1 MKVDDSLCKGCK
13 QCVSV
18 CPNSA
23 ISINQKTKTAQ
34 IDQSLCALCGICI
47 EECPTG
53 ALRFITATDG
63 SNFSKPVYE
72 NPVNKTP
79 FPLCNNSYGLGRGIR
94 GCGKCWR
101 SGKRMNVK
109 QGLVRGKCSGGK
121 NGKNNY

>member
-13 QCVSV
+13 RCVSV

-23 ISINQKTKTAQ
+23 ISINQKTRTAQ
-34 IDQSLCALCGICI
+34 IDYSLCALCGICI

-79 FPLCNNSYGLGRGIR
+79 FPLCNNSYGSGRGMR
-94 GCGKCWR
+94 GCGKGWR
-101 SGKRMNVK
+101 SRKMRLIYYIVFIINITIS
-109 QGLVRGKCSGGK
+109 CP
-121 NGKNNY
+121 

>member
-53 ALRFITATDG
+53 ALRFITETDG

>member
-1 MKVDDSLCKGCK
+1 MIIKVDDSLCKGCK

-23 ISINQKTKTAQ
+23 ISINQKSKTAQ

-53 ALRFITATDG
+53 ALRFINEADG
-63 SNFSKPVYE
+63 SNFEKPVYE

-79 FPLCNNSYGLGRGIR
+79 FPLCNNSYGLGRGMR
-94 GCGKCWR
+94 GGRKGRGGGKC
-101 SGKRMNVK
+101 
-109 QGLVRGKCSGGK
+109 LCRGKGMSSRKGR
-121 NGKNNY
+121 NSY